1 MNKRINIVCEGQ
13 TEEAFI
19 NQVLIPY
26 FAGKGIYLFAR
37 ILGKPVHKGGRV
49 NYARLSK
56 DIRLLLNDKN
66 AYCSMFV
73 DYYGLDSNFPGKKEV
88 ETLSCIA
95 EKSKFLENVLCKQ
108 LHNDI
113 HEDIIRNR
121 FLPYFQMHEFEALL
135 FSEPEVM
142 ATHIPNVST
151 EHFSKIV
158 AQFETPEHINNSVQT
173 APSKRI
179 EERFSGYKKV
189 LYGSTIASEIGLVR
203 IRQKCNLFDQW
214 IERLEQI

>member
-37 ILGKPVHKGGRV
+37 ILGKPGHKGGRV

-121 FLPYFQMHEFEALL
+121 FLP
-135 FSEPEVM
+135 
-142 ATHIPNVST
+142 
-151 EHFSKIV
+151 
-158 AQFETPEHINNSVQT
+158 
-173 APSKRI
+173 
-179 EERFSGYKKV
+179 
-189 LYGSTIASEIGLVR
+189 
-203 IRQKCNLFDQW
+203 
-214 IERLEQI
+214 